1 MSGLLF
7 LAHRVPYPPNKG
19 DKIRSYHVL
28 RHLAARYEVH
38 LAAFVDDE
46 RDLAH
51 ADVLRRICKSVH
63 LVPLNPTRARIR
75 SLAGLLDGRPLGLP
89 YYHDRAMWDHVRG
102 LAAQRSIERVF
113 VFSSTMAPYAG
124 PFAGIPRILDMC
136 DVDSDKW
143 TQYARRHSWP
153 LSWIYGREGELLGAF
168 ERRCALDFDAT
179 LLASDNEAECLRR
192 LAPES
197 AKKVHSMRNGVD
209 VEFFDP
215 AREFASPFAAG
226 EEPIVFTGAMDYW
239 ANIDAVTWFA
249 REVLPAVR
257 KRRPDAR
264 FYIVGSNPADAV
276 RRLASL
282 PSVIVTGSVPDVR
295 PYLRHARVVVA
306 PLRVARGIQNK
317 VLEALAMSRF
327 VVFTP
332 AAMEGL
338 DYRPV
343 PATATAEEPDRFAAE
358 VAAAVESANG
368 SPGGFVAGRQYV
380 CQHYSWSTSLARL
393 TGLLAA

>member
-46 RDLAH
+46 RDMAH
-51 ADVLRRICKSVH
+51 ADVLRGLCKSVH
-63 LVPLNPTRARIR
+63 LVPLNPTLARVR
-75 SLAGLLDGRPLGLP
+75 SIVGLLDGRPLGLP
-89 YYHDRAMWDHVRG
+89 YYHDRAMWSHVSS
-102 LAAQRSIERVF
+102 LAAERRIERVF

-124 PFAGIPRILDMC
+124 PFAGVPRILDMC

-143 TQYARRHSWP
+143 LQYAGRHSWP
-153 LSWIYGREGELLGAF
+153 LSWIYRREGELLGAF
-168 ERRCALDFDAT
+168 ERRCAFDFDAT
-179 LLASDNEAECLRR
+179 LLASDSEAECLRR
-192 LAPES
+192 VAPES
-197 AKKVHSMRNGVD
+197 AHKVHAMRNGVD

-215 AREFASPFAAG
+215 AREFATPFGGG

-239 ANIDAVTWFA
+239 ANVDAVSWFA

-257 KRRPDAR
+257 KRRPNAR

-282 PSVIVTGSVPDVR
+282 PGIVVTGSVPDVR

-306 PLRVARGIQNK
+306 PLRIARGIQNK

-343 PATATAEEPDRFAAE
+343 PATATAQEADRFADE

-368 SPGGFVAGRQYV
+368 SPAGFAAGRQYV